1 MNRILYLQHALLPQ
15 EDSPTKKSQIFS
27 EIRTLLTAVL
37 ITCLLSGLIIAQ
49 DRSGK
54 ISGVVTD
61 PAQKPVAEVYVSLN
75 PINRTALTGQNGYFE
90 FSGIP
95 AGTYSLSFRHISY
108 QDKSIKDI
116 SVDAGQITE
125 VETVQLQ
132 ERIFPSEEVSVTATR
147 TERNLFEVSKPL
159 NLVNSRQIENREAKT
174 SAEALREEA
183 GLFVQKTNHGGGS
196 AIIRGLSSN
205 QILLLVDGIRLNNST
220 YRLGNHQYLTTV
232 DNQMVDRIEVVR
244 GPSSL
249 MYGSDALGGT
259 INILTR
265 NPDFVSGGLQF
276 QSRLFNRYATA
287 DEEKTS
293 RAEFQLQNHRI
304 AFIGGLSYKNYGDLK
319 RGSSN
324 SRIELEQSTDGV
336 FQRPSGYKAYDMDGK
351 ILLALTPDQYLSA
364 VFQQTRQYDVPRYDK
379 YENDGYFLWN
389 YEPQQRQLTYL
400 RYENHLRKHYLNS
413 VRTTV
418 SYHLQEEG
426 RQMQKS
432 SDGEITN
439 EADRVRTLGLT
450 IDLNSVLGNHLLTYG
465 SEFYFDKVS
474 SNRYFLDPQT
484 NSSEEDIQ
492 GRYPDGAR
500 YNSYGLFLQDEVQ
513 LRPSTLLSLGLR
525 YSYFTTDFA
534 VPEGSFFSSSDGNFS
549 QNFKSLTSSLGLVHQ
564 IIPGLY
570 LNCNVGQAFRA
581 PNLSDIS
588 KLGESKGNIY
598 EIPNPDLGPEKM
610 LSIDAGFKIN
620 TPRIFATFSVYY
632 SRITD
637 LLASA
642 ETTYNGS
649 STIEIN
655 GIQYQLKSKKNIG
668 NAYIRGTEAEF
679 RYRLSSH
686 LETGA
691 NLAYTYGQN
700 TTLAEPVGGIPPL
713 FGLVNV
719 KWQKPEYG
727 MEFFVRF
734 AGKQDRLSA
743 DDLDDP
749 RIPPGG
755 TPSWNTLN
763 LRGNI
768 RIQKYI
774 RLRGAVENILDQNYR
789 EHGSGI
795 NGPGRNFIL
804 SLELNSA
811 LQ

>member
-15 EDSPTKKSQIFS
+15 EDSPKKKSQIFS

-75 PINRTALTGQNGYFE
+75 PINRTALTGQNGCFE

-116 SVDAGQITE
+116 SVDTGQITE
-125 VETVQLQ
+125 VDTVQLQ

-205 QILLLVDGIRLNNST
+205 QILLLVDGVRLNNST

-232 DNQMVDRIEVVR
+232 DNQIVDRIEVVR

-249 MYGSDALGGT
+249 LYGSDALGGT

-265 NPDFVSGGLQF
+265 NPDFVPGGLQF

-293 RAEFQLQNHRI
+293 RAEFQLKNHRL
-304 AFIGGLSYKNYGDLK
+304 AFMGGLSYKNYGDLK
-319 RGSSN
+319 RGSQH

-336 FQRPSGYKAYDMDGK
+336 FQRPSGYKTYDIDGK
-351 ILLALTPDQYLSA
+351 LLLALSADQYLSA

-389 YEPQQRQLTYL
+389 YEPQRRQLTYL
-400 RYENHLRKHYLNS
+400 RYENQIRKRYLNS

-426 RQMQKS
+426 RKMQKTAQ
-432 SDGEITN
+432 GEITD
-439 EADRVRTLGLT
+439 ESDQVHTFGLT

-474 SNRYFLDPQT
+474 SNRYFIDPQT
-484 NSSEEDIQ
+484 NSFEEDIQ

-513 LRPSTLLSLGLR
+513 LRLSTLLSMGLR
-525 YSYFTTDFA
+525 YSYFTTDIT
-534 VPEGSFFSSSDGNFS
+534 VPTGSFFSSPDGNFS
-549 QNFKSLTSSLGLVHQ
+549 QNFKSLTGSLGLVHQ

-570 LNCNVGQAFRA
+570 LNCNLGQAFRA

-610 LSIDAGFKIN
+610 MSVDAGFKIN
-620 TPRIFATFSVYY
+620 APRIFATFSVYY
-632 SRITD
+632 SQITD

-679 RYRLSSH
+679 HYRLSSH

-691 NLAYTYGQN
+691 NLAHTYGQN
-700 TTLAEPVGGIPPL
+700 TTLAKPVGGVPPL

-719 KWQKPEYG
+719 KWQKPAYG
-727 MEFFVRF
+727 VEFFARF

-755 TPSWNTLN
+755 TPSWYTLN
-763 LRGNI
+763 LRANI

-774 RLRGAVENILDQNYR
+774 RLRGAIENILDQNYR